1 MKKEKHHRKPFP
13 VSCSLFYKNAKYRYW
28 DSAEPT
34 SVTES
39 VIVCLSDTYLWI
51 NLCFGC
57 LRLIV
62 LSSIKLWVPG
72 VFQQNGECQVTGVE
86 ITPFLA
92 GQGRAPSLY
101 QRPCRQDRIIL
112 GTIWLD
118 NTQSVLSETRKKK
131 KNRLL
136 PFKYLWPEFG
146 HLWQTLGGFTS
157 VSMFLKRP
165 LKTLTDLLLEFNLS
179 TWFL

>member
-1 MKKEKHHRKPFP
+1 M
-13 VSCSLFYKNAKYRYW
+13 
-28 DSAEPT
+28 
-34 SVTES
+34 
-39 VIVCLSDTYLWI
+39 
-51 NLCFGC
+51 
-57 LRLIV
+57 
-62 LSSIKLWVPG
+62 
-72 VFQQNGECQVTGVE
+72 TGVE
-86 ITPFLA
+86 IAQFLV

-112 GTIWLD
+112 CTVWLD

-131 KNRLL
+131 QNNRLL

-146 HLWQTLGGFTS
+146 HLWQTLGGFTN

-179 TWFL
+179 TWLL